1 MIVCKKSA
9 VPKTFLRLICSQLYI
24 VWMKYCKYSPFY
36 CERVKHEKVRH
47 SLEIGNVCFQSKSC
61 TLPLQPTHF
70 KWNLYFQTASDF
82 SVIHHCLMSSLL
94 VFAAKFM
101 SAMQATGDPSNLLAI
116 KAIEGCFDVAPN
128 TPVHSILRRLT
139 TVTTRQ
145 SVTEYTCMQVSE
157 RLAWRGIW
165 QSNSQQLPPTTQN
178 HWSWGKLCI
187 LQPVVATWSLTSL

>member
-1 MIVCKKSA
+1 MPWDRLATGSHCSQRNAQVVAVGNWLTLVIVCKKSA

-36 CERVKHEKVRH
+36 CERLKHEKVRH

-70 KWNLYFQTASDF
+70 KWNLYFQTASEF
-82 SVIHHCLMSSLL
+82 SVIHQCLMSSLL

-116 KAIEGCFDVAPN
+116 KAIARMFWCSTKYPCALNFAMAN
-128 TPVHSILRRLT
+128 HS
-139 TVTTRQ
+139 
-145 SVTEYTCMQVSE
+145 
-157 RLAWRGIW
+157 
-165 QSNSQQLPPTTQN
+165 
-178 HWSWGKLCI
+178 
-187 LQPVVATWSLTSL
+187 